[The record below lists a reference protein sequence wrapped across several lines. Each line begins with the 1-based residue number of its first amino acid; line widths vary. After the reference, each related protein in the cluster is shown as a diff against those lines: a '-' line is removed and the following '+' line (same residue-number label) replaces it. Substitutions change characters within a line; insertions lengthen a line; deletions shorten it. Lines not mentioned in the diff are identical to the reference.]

1 MKTDHG
7 HPERN
12 ASPLSRAQRLQ
23 IAAITLGA
31 AVLYAGFRLIPA
43 ASDLNHIDFRIDGT
57 NTLEFC
63 DPSNPQFIPVVA
75 VRSPVSAE
83 LASAGEPALGTVTRH
98 TLRLGTASRK
108 PIGPAD
114 LLVVHTRPLHLLV
127 VDPTL
132 QDYQHVHPEPG
143 AVDGEWVFEHRPQRA
158 GRYRVFADFTPT
170 ATGRGL
176 YASADFIVAG
186 EESKAPVS
194 LEWTTDVS
202 GHRFTLTPTD
212 GMIRA
217 GRPATLSLALE
228 RPDGGEVQMEP
239 IMDAYA
245 HLVAFDADRS
255 GFAHLHPLQTDPV
268 NPADHNRPT
277 LEFQVTIPDTGRY
290 VIWAQVKLA
299 GEEVF
304 APFWFD
310 VTG

>member
-1 MKTDHG
+1 M
-7 HPERN
+7 N
-12 ASPLSRAQRLQ
+12 AGRDGAVRAVTPLSRGQRLQ
-23 IAAITLGA
+23 VAAITLGA

-43 ASDLNHIDFRIDGT
+43 ASDLNHIDFRIDGS

-83 LASAGEPALGTVTRH
+83 LTTAGEPAVGNVTRH

-143 AVDGEWVFEHRPQRA
+143 AVDGEWVFEHQPRRA
-158 GRYRVFADFTPT
+158 GLYRVFADFTPT

-176 YASADFIVAG
+176 YASADFTVAG
-186 EESKAPVS
+186 EEPKAPVS
-194 LEWTTDVS
+194 LKWMTEVG
-202 GHRFTLTPTD
+202 GHRFTLTPAD
-212 GMIRA
+212 GVIRA

-228 RPDGGEVQMEP
+228 KPDGGEVRMEP

-255 GFAHLHPLQTDPV
+255 GFAHLHPMQ
-268 NPADHNRPT
+268 ADAGLDTRRPR
-277 LEFQVTIPDTGRY
+277 LEFQITIPEIGRY